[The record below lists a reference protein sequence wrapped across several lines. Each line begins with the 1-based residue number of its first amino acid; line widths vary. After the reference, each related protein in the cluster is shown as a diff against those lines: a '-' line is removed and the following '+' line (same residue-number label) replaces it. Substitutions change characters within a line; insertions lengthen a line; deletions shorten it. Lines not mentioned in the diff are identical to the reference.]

1 MNRRDLILTFAVV
14 CGAFILLSLWPFPLL
29 HPVVWKPVAAAAGL
43 RPPADPFYGAYRG
56 LLALIFKTMPVGG
69 ALLAVQLVA
78 RALVAAATG
87 IVYAVLCDFCVPALR
102 PEPRLAGL
110 FRPMGRLVA
119 GMAALVFLCLDPVW
133 RAGQSLSPTTVFLFL
148 MALSGWLFLRFAMR
162 RGLLPLYLS
171 LFLLG
176 VLSGEC
182 MLGAVLS
189 IIALFCLRYIIA
201 TSPSDPLADE
211 FMWEMHALW
220 LTLAWLA
227 GCAASVGLGVGLFLK
242 SGGLMAVEG
251 GDSFGL
257 LAFYLRKVWELFCKA
272 ADPLGWMMG
281 LFGCVAPFVVAVM
294 MLKYARKD
302 DSFIPDLVGAAYVLV
317 GAVSFSQ
324 MIGAN
329 SFWPALGVSQSESVP
344 SETLRAFFF
353 VFALFAFVLTLVVF
367 GVNALCRNYRSI
379 AHWRFPDSMEVPA
392 AAQLA
397 AWLGRSRKWR
407 IRGVL
412 AVLLLIPLAATFS
425 RRLPRERAM
434 MSVMDAYADEVLRE
448 LDGRDTV
455 FTDGSFDCLVE
466 LKALEAGRPV
476 RAVSMMAPNTGYE
489 RAIRERAAEND
500 EDVALFAN
508 DAASALRTW
517 VEADSPR
524 LRRCA
529 VQLGFEY
536 WKRFGKS
543 PPPFSGVLALPG
555 GELSGRIAEGRTVG
569 DRLSDEA
576 LEVSRRRNPSG
587 TSDRE
592 LKRLYPFVL
601 WRLSRIMR
609 LRAQSDAV
617 ERRYADSIRATQRSE
632 ELDGA
637 NYELEAMRLSSSW
650 LKRSKK
656 GGLTPREGLAI
667 GLARADFTL
676 AADYAAKVLRA
687 DPNDSRAHFAT
698 GMKYLLSEEYLLA
711 EHHLLRCLE
720 GNPGEP
726 AALNNLA
733 NAELKL
739 GKIAEAEAHARQ
751 ALDRLPKNDAIRGTL
766 ARIRQVAAK
775 SREGGRGL

>member
-1 MNRRDLILTFAVV
+1 MKRRDFLLTLAVA
-14 CGAFILLSLWPFPLL
+14 CGAFLLLSLWPFPLL
-29 HPVVWKPVAAAAGL
+29 HPGAWKPVAAAAGL
-43 RPPADPFYGAYRG
+43 RPPEDPFCGVYRG
-56 LLALIFKTMPVGG
+56 LLALIFKTMPTGG
-69 ALLAVQLVA
+69 ALPAVQLAA
-78 RALVAAATG
+78 RALVAATTG

-133 RAGQSLSPTTVFLFL
+133 RAGQALSSTTVFLFL
-148 MALSGWLFLRFAMR
+148 LALSGWLFLRFAMR
-162 RGLLPLYLS
+162 RGLLSLYLS

-182 MLGAVLS
+182 MLGVVPSVA
-189 IIALFCLRYIIA
+189 ALFCLRHLIA
-201 TSPSDPLADE
+201 TSPSDTLADE

-220 LTLAWLA
+220 LTLSWLA

-242 SGGLMAVEG
+242 SGGMVAVEG

-257 LAFYLRKVWELFCKA
+257 LVFHLRKVWELFCA
-272 ADPLGWMMG
+272 AAEPSGWMLG
-281 LFGCVAPFVVAVM
+281 LFGCVVPFVVAVM
-294 MLKYARKD
+294 LLRYARKD
-302 DSFIPDLVGAAYVLV
+302 DSFLPDLVGVTYVLV

-329 SFWPALGVSQSESVP
+329 SFWPSIGTYQSELIP
-344 SETLRAFFF
+344 SETLRTFFLL
-353 VFALFAFVLTLVVF
+353 FALFAFVLTLVVF

-392 AAQLA
+392 AARLA

-412 AVLLLIPLAATFS
+412 AVLILIPMAAAFS

-434 MSVMDAYADEVLRE
+434 MSVMGTYVDEVLHE
-448 LDGRDTV
+448 MDGRDTI

-476 RAVSMMAPNTGYE
+476 RAISMMAPNTGYE
-489 RAIRERAAEND
+489 RAIRQRAAEND

-517 VEADSPR
+517 VETDSPR

-555 GELSGRIAEGRTVG
+555 GESSGLLAEGRAAG
-569 DRLSDEA
+569 NRLSDEA
-576 LEVSRRRNPSG
+576 LEISRRRNPPG

-609 LRAQSDAV
+609 LRAQADAV
-617 ERRYADSIRATQRSE
+617 ERRYADSIRATQQSE
-632 ELDGA
+632 ELDGV
-637 NYELEAMRLSSSW
+637 NYELAAMRLSSSW
-650 LKRSKK
+650 LRRSKK
-656 GGLTPREGLAI
+656 GGLTPREGLVI

-676 AADYAAKVLRA
+676 AADYAAKVLRT

-698 GMKYLLSEEYLLA
+698 GMKYLLSEDYLLA
-711 EHHLLRCLE
+711 EHHLRRCLE

-739 GKIAEAEAHARQ
+739 GKTAEAEAHALQ
-751 ALDRLPKNDAIRGTL
+751 ALNRLPENAAIRSTL
-766 ARIRQVAAK
+766 ERIRQVAAK
-775 SREGGRGL
+775 SR

>member
-1 MNRRDLILTFAVV
+1 MKRRDLLLTLAVA
-14 CGAFILLSLWPFPLL
+14 CGAFLLLSLWPFPLL
-29 HPVVWKPVAAAAGL
+29 HPGVWKPVASAAGL
-43 RPPADPFYGAYRG
+43 RPPSDPFCGAYRA
-56 LLALIFKTMPVGG
+56 LLALIFKTMPAGG
-69 ALLAVQLVA
+69 ALLAVQLAA

-87 IVYAVLCDFCVPALR
+87 LVYAVLCDFCVPALR

-110 FRPMGRLVA
+110 FRPVGRLVA
-119 GMAALVFLCLDPVW
+119 VMAALVFLCLDPVW
-133 RAGQSLSPTTVFLFL
+133 RAGQALSPTTVSLFL
-148 MALSGWLFLRFAMR
+148 LALSGWLFLRFATK
-162 RGLLPLYLS
+162 RGLPSLYLS

-182 MLGAVLS
+182 ALGVVLS
-189 IIALFCLRYIIA
+189 ITVLISLRHLIAA
-201 TSPSDPLADE
+201 SPSDPLADE
-211 FMWEMHALW
+211 FMWKMHALW
-220 LTLAWLA
+220 LMLAWLA
-227 GCAASVGLGVGLFLK
+227 GCVASAGLGVGLFLK
-242 SGGLMAVEG
+242 SGGLAAVEG
-251 GDSFGL
+251 GDSLGL
-257 LAFYLRKVWELFCKA
+257 LALYLRRAWELFCA
-272 ADPLGWMMG
+272 AAKPSGWMMG

-329 SFWPALGVSQSESVP
+329 SFWPAIGVCQSETIP
-344 SETLRAFFF
+344 SETLRAFFL

-397 AWLGRSRKWR
+397 VWLGRSRKWR

-412 AVLLLIPLAATFS
+412 AVLLLIPVAAAFS

-434 MSVMDAYADEVLRE
+434 MSVMGAYVDEVLRE
-448 LDGRDTV
+448 MDGRDTV

-466 LKALEAGRPV
+466 LKALAAGRPV

-489 RAIRERAAEND
+489 RAIRARAAEND
-500 EDVALFAN
+500 EDVALLAI

-524 LRRCA
+524 LGRCA

-536 WKRFGKS
+536 WKRFGKDL
-543 PPPFSGVLALPG
+543 PPFSGVLALPG
-555 GELSGRIAEGRTVG
+555 GESPERLAVGRTSG
-569 DRLSDEA
+569 DTLSAEA
-576 LEVSRRRNPSG
+576 LAVGRGRNPSG
-587 TSDRE
+587 TFDRE

-609 LRAQSDAV
+609 LRAQADAV
-617 ERRYADSIRATQRSE
+617 ERRYADSIRATQLSE
-632 ELDGA
+632 ELDGV
-637 NYELEAMRLSSSW
+637 NYELAAMRLGSSW

-656 GGLTPREGLAI
+656 GVLTPREGLAI
-667 GLARADFTL
+667 GLARADFIL
-676 AADYAAKVLRA
+676 AADYATKVLRA
-687 DPNDSRAHFAT
+687 NPNDSRAHFAI
-698 GMKYLLSEEYLLA
+698 GMKYLLSEDYLLA

-720 GNPGEP
+720 GNPSEP

-751 ALDRLPKNDAIRGTL
+751 ALARMPENDAIRGTL
-766 ARIRQVAAK
+766 AQIRKAASK
-775 SREGGRGL
+775 SR

>member
-1 MNRRDLILTFAVV
+1 MKRRDLLLTLAVA
-14 CGAFILLSLWPFPLL
+14 CGAFLLLSLWPFPLL
-29 HPVVWKPVAAAAGL
+29 HPGVWKPVASAAGL
-43 RPPADPFYGAYRG
+43 RPPSDPFCGAYRA
-56 LLALIFKTMPVGG
+56 LLALIFKTMPAGG
-69 ALLAVQLVA
+69 ALLAVQLAA

-87 IVYAVLCDFCVPALR
+87 LVYAVLCDFCVPALR

-110 FRPMGRLVA
+110 FRPVGRLVA
-119 GMAALVFLCLDPVW
+119 VMAALVFLCLDPVW
-133 RAGQSLSPTTVFLFL
+133 RAGQALSPTTVSLFL
-148 MALSGWLFLRFAMR
+148 LALSGWLFLRFATK
-162 RGLLPLYLS
+162 RGLPSLYLS

-182 MLGAVLS
+182 ALGVVLS
-189 IIALFCLRYIIA
+189 ITVLISLRHLIAA
-201 TSPSDPLADE
+201 SPSDPLADE
-211 FMWEMHALW
+211 FMWKMHALW
-220 LTLAWLA
+220 LMLAWLA
-227 GCAASVGLGVGLFLK
+227 GCVASAGLGVGLFLK
-242 SGGLMAVEG
+242 SGGLAAVEG
-251 GDSFGL
+251 GDSLGL
-257 LAFYLRKVWELFCKA
+257 LALYLRRAWELFCA
-272 ADPLGWMMG
+272 AAKPSGWMMG

-329 SFWPALGVSQSESVP
+329 SFWPAIGVCQSETIP
-344 SETLRAFFF
+344 SETLRAFFL

-397 AWLGRSRKWR
+397 VWLGRSRKWR

-412 AVLLLIPLAATFS
+412 AVLLLIPVAAAFS

-434 MSVMDAYADEVLRE
+434 MSVMGAYVDEVLRE
-448 LDGRDTV
+448 MDGRDTV

-466 LKALEAGRPV
+466 LKALAAGRPV

-489 RAIRERAAEND
+489 RAIRARAAEND
-500 EDVALFAN
+500 EDVALLAI

-524 LRRCA
+524 LGRCA

-536 WKRFGKS
+536 WKRFGKDL
-543 PPPFSGVLALPG
+543 PPFSGVLALPG
-555 GELSGRIAEGRTVG
+555 GESPERLAVGRTSG
-569 DRLSDEA
+569 DTLSAEA
-576 LEVSRRRNPSG
+576 LAVGRGRNPSG
-587 TSDRE
+587 TFDRE

-609 LRAQSDAV
+609 LRAQADAV
-617 ERRYADSIRATQRSE
+617 ERRYADSIRATQLSE
-632 ELDGA
+632 ELDGV
-637 NYELEAMRLSSSW
+637 NYELAAMRLGSSW

-656 GGLTPREGLAI
+656 GVLTPREGLAI
-667 GLARADFTL
+667 GLARADFIL
-676 AADYAAKVLRA
+676 AADYATKVLRA
-687 DPNDSRAHFAT
+687 NPNDSRAHFAI
-698 GMKYLLSEEYLLA
+698 GMKYLLSEDYLLA

-739 GKIAEAEAHARQ
+739 GKIAEAEAHVRQ
-751 ALDRLPKNDAIRGTL
+751 ALDRLPENDAIRGTL
-766 ARIRQVAAK
+766 AQIRKAASK
-775 SREGGRGL
+775 SR

>member
-1 MNRRDLILTFAVV
+1 MKRRDLLLTLAVA
-14 CGAFILLSLWPFPLL
+14 CGAFLLLSLWPFPLL
-29 HPVVWKPVAAAAGL
+29 HPGVWKPVASAAGL
-43 RPPADPFYGAYRG
+43 RPPSDPFCGAYRA
-56 LLALIFKTMPVGG
+56 LLALIFKTMPAGG
-69 ALLAVQLVA
+69 ALLAVQLAA

-87 IVYAVLCDFCVPALR
+87 LVYAVLCDFCVPALR
-102 PEPRLAGL
+102 PNPRLASL

-133 RAGQSLSPTTVFLFL
+133 RAGQALSPTTVFLFL
-148 MALSGWLFLRFAMR
+148 LALSGWLFLRFATR
-162 RGLLPLYLS
+162 RGLLSLYLG
-171 LFLLG
+171 LFVLG
-176 VLSGEC
+176 VMSGEC
-182 MLGAVLS
+182 ALGAVLL
-189 IIALFCLRYIIA
+189 IIAVPCLRHVIA
-201 TSPSDPLADE
+201 TSPTNLLADD
-211 FMWEMHALW
+211 FMWEMHAFW
-220 LTLAWLA
+220 LTLAWLT
-227 GCAASVGLGVGLFLK
+227 GCVASVGLGIGLFLK
-242 SGGLMAVEG
+242 CGGLAVVEG
-251 GDSFGL
+251 GDSLGL
-257 LAFYLRKVWELFCKA
+257 MVFYLRTAWERLCGA
-272 ADPLGWMMG
+272 ARPSGWIMG
-281 LFGCVAPFVVAVM
+281 VVGCVAPFAVAAM
-294 MLKYARKD
+294 MLKYARKE
-302 DSFIPDLVGAAYVLV
+302 DSFIPDLVSAIYVLV

-324 MIGAN
+324 MVGAN
-329 SFWPALGVSQSESVP
+329 SFWPAIGVCQSETIP
-344 SETLRAFFF
+344 SETLRAFFL

-397 AWLGRSRKWR
+397 VWLGRSRKWR

-412 AVLLLIPLAATFS
+412 AVLLLIPVAAAFS

-434 MSVMDAYADEVLRE
+434 MSVMGAYVDEVLRE
-448 LDGRDTV
+448 MDGRDTV

-466 LKALEAGRPV
+466 LKALAAGRPV
-476 RAVSMMAPNTGYE
+476 CAVSMMAPNTGYE
-489 RAIRERAAEND
+489 RAIRARAAEND
-500 EDVALFAN
+500 EDVALLAN

-517 VEADSPR
+517 VETDSPR

-536 WKRFGKS
+536 WKRFGRS
-543 PPPFSGVLALPG
+543 LPPFSGVLALPEDG
-555 GELSGRIAEGRTVG
+555 SPGRLAEGRAAG
-569 DRLSDEA
+569 DRLSDDA
-576 LEVSRRRNPSG
+576 LAVSRRRNPSG

-609 LRAQSDAV
+609 LRAQADAV
-617 ERRYADSIRATQRSE
+617 ERRYADSIRATQQSE
-632 ELDGA
+632 ELDGV
-637 NYELEAMRLSSSW
+637 NYELAAMRLSSSW
-650 LKRSKK
+650 LRRSKK
-656 GGLTPREGLAI
+656 GGLTPREGLVV

-676 AADYAAKVLRA
+676 AADYAAKVLRT

-698 GMKYLLSEEYLLA
+698 GMKYLLSEDYLLA
-711 EHHLLRCLE
+711 EHHLRRCLE

-751 ALDRLPKNDAIRGTL
+751 ALDRLPENDAIRSTL

-775 SREGGRGL
+775 SR